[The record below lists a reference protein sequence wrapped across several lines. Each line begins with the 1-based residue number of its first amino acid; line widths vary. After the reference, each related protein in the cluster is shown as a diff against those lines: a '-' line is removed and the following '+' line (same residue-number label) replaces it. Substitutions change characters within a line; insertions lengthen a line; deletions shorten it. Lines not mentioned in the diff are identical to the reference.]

1 MHSQSLA
8 RALSQFNTSE
18 PDVWDYR
25 EDLQNLSAYL
35 ASGGEWEESDA
46 LLGAVAGIDTYR
58 GEQTIQTWLHRVISR
73 ECRQIAGREE
83 PGAVDVHLDR
93 ALEGRPQPVTRPPG
107 IKQELELRRRVLDC
121 FAALPEKYR
130 ATLLLKDG
138 HGLTVDQ
145 TAAMMGA
152 SPAAIRSIL
161 YRARNQWQ
169 EAAA

>member
-35 ASGGEWEESDA
+35 AAGGESEESDA

-58 GEQTIQTWLHRVISR
+58 GEQTIQTWLHTVISR
-73 ECRQIAGREE
+73 ECRQIAGRESPE
-83 PGAVDVHLDR
+83 SVDVHLDR
-93 ALEGRPQPVTRPPG
+93 ALEAHTHPDSRLPDMNR
-107 IKQELELRRRVLDC
+107 ELLLRRRALDA

-130 ATLLLKDG
+130 ASLLLKDG

-145 TAAMMGA
+145 TAAMMGT
-152 SPAAIRSIL
+152 SAAAVRSIL
-161 YRARNQWQ
+161 YRARSQWRD
-169 EAAA
+169 ATA

>member
-25 EDLQNLSAYL
+25 EDLQNLSTHL
-35 ASGGEWEESDA
+35 ASGGEMDEPDA
-46 LLGAVAGIDTYR
+46 LLEAVARIDTYR
-58 GEQTIQTWLHRVISR
+58 GEQTIQTWLHTVISR
-73 ECRQIAGREE
+73 ECRRIAGRES
-83 PGAVDVHLDR
+83 PGPVDTHLDNG
-93 ALEGRPQPVTRPPG
+93 LEGHPHPAARPPEM
-107 IKQELELRRRVLDC
+107 KAELALRRRALDT

-145 TAAMMGA
+145 TAMMMRA

-161 YRARNQWQ
+161 YRARNQWRD
-169 EAAA
+169 ATA